1 MFRANTGFALKRKE
15 PQGKQAVFW
24 NKYIALWSNQRSCM
38 GITRFTVPVKCKLT
52 VTWNLNELTWSSIL
66 GTWKLWVLSL
76 ELSRS
81 RFESSPLRFESRRQR
96 IYRLINFSKYMYMS
110 ILLVYFWRQRNFQV
124 ATLQAVSDSTFVN
137 QFANLNWLF
146 CPSVELLSL
155 WS

>member
-24 NKYIALWSNQRSCM
+24 NKYIALWSNQRSRM

-52 VTWNLNELTWSSIL
+52 VTRNLNDLTCSSIL
-66 GTWKLWVLSL
+66 GTWKLCVLSL

-81 RFESSPLRFESRRQR
+81 RFESRRQR
-96 IYRLINFSKYMYMS
+96 IYRSINFSKYMYMS

-137 QFANLNWLF
+137 QLANLNWLF
-146 CPSVELLSL
+146 CPLAELLSL